1 MDRNSFEF
9 GEFQYDA
16 NEKVLMCDGMPVSV
30 RPKVLQILEVLLKNR
45 GHIVEKDVLM
55 DEVWA
60 DSFVEDS
67 NLTFSIRQLRKILGD
82 DSHAPRYIET
92 IPKRGYR
99 FIANVQELS
108 VGNGLSVNEVGLHDR
123 FESES
128 APAGW
133 RSRPVFY
140 VAAAVLAT
148 VFLLLA
154 GFLAFRERDSVR
166 SDKRSEFSDL
176 KFEAITSSD
185 KPIDAA
191 ISPDGRFV
199 AYTNTANGQQSL
211 WLRQLSSGT
220 NAQIV
225 APEQDVLFRHVEFSG
240 DGEYIYFTRRY
251 RNERVHLD
259 RVSVLGGSV
268 KTNILDD
275 IDGAFSISPD
285 DTRISF
291 RRYEPGNR
299 SLLIANTDGTNVRT
313 IFDTPKTF
321 TDNAFS
327 PDGKKI
333 AFASGQS
340 DTGDR
345 DFGVY
350 IIDIDTGDVGPAAD
364 FKWLHARGIAWLPDQ
379 SRLLVTGVIKSG
391 TPLQL
396 WKISLPAGEV
406 EKITDTQN
414 DFHLIS
420 ATKDLS
426 KVLLTQNS
434 RSSNLYLA
442 SLNAPDDVLP
452 IAGAF
457 HGVAWTPEGNLVYS
471 ATSSGNHDLWSLSG
485 DRVGRKQ
492 LTTEDSSDISPR
504 VSPDGRYVVFV
515 SDRSGKNNL
524 WRMNADGSNPVQL
537 THDEGEQTPLFV
549 PDGQFVVYTSV
560 KDFSL
565 WKIPIEGGM
574 SEQISDKRAYG
585 ISISPDGTKFA
596 HFSRSDGNI
605 RIVVESF
612 PNRAVLQEFEI
623 PEGHFAGRRIV
634 WTIEGNAL
642 IYSAEDT
649 NSVGNLWLQ
658 PLNGGVRQKLTH
670 YNADEIF
677 HFDISRD
684 GSHLALIRGAWTY
697 DVVIAQGLAN

>member
-9 GEFQYDA
+9 GDFQYDA

-30 RPKVLQILEVLLKNR
+30 RPKVLQILEVLLRNR

-92 IPKRGYR
+92 IPRRGYR
-99 FIANVQELS
+99 FIANVQEVS
-108 VGNGLSVNEVGLHDR
+108 VSNGLSVNGDDLHDR
-123 FESES
+123 SGPES

-133 RSRPVFY
+133 RSRPVLY
-140 VAAAVLAT
+140 AAAAVLAG
-148 VFLLLA
+148 VVLLSA
-154 GFLAFRERDSVR
+154 GFLAFRDRDLAR
-166 SDKRSEFSDL
+166 SEKRSEFSDL
-176 KFEAITSSD
+176 KFETITSSD
-185 KPIDAA
+185 KPLVAA

-199 AYTNTANGQQSL
+199 AYTNTASGQQSL

-220 NAQIV
+220 NTQIV
-225 APEQDVLFRHVEFSG
+225 APEQDVLFRHVEFSNDG
-240 DGEYIYFTRRY
+240 DYIYFTRRY

-259 RVSVLGGSV
+259 RVSVLGGTV

-275 IDGAFSISPD
+275 LDGAFSISPD
-285 DTRISF
+285 DSRITF

-299 SLLIANTDGTNVRT
+299 SLLIANIDGTNIHT

-321 TDNAFS
+321 TDNVFS
-327 PDGKKI
+327 PDGKTI

-350 IIDIDTGDVGPAAD
+350 IIDIDSGNVGPATD
-364 FKWLHARGIAWLPDQ
+364 FKWLHARGLAWLPD
-379 SRLLVTGVIKSG
+379 RTGLLVTGVIKSG

-414 DFHLIS
+414 DFHLLS
-420 ATKDLS
+420 ATKDLG

-442 SLNAPDDVLP
+442 PSNAPDDVLP
-452 IAGAF
+452 IAEAF

-471 ATSSGNHDLWSLSG
+471 ATSSGNHDLWSLNG
-485 DRVGRKQ
+485 DRVDRKQ
-492 LTTEDSSDISPR
+492 LTTEDFSDISPR
-504 VSPDGRYVVFV
+504 VSPDGRYIVFV

-524 WRMNADGSNPVQL
+524 WRMNANGSNTIQL
-537 THDEGEQTPLFV
+537 TNGEGEQTPVFM
-549 PDGQFVVYTSV
+549 PDGQFVVYTSM
-560 KDFSL
+560 KDLSL
-565 WKIPIEGGM
+565 WKTPIEGGM

-596 HFSRSDGNI
+596 HFLRRDGNI
-605 RIVVESF
+605 RVVVESF
-612 PNRAVLQEFEI
+612 PNRAVLQEFKV
-623 PEGHFAGRRIV
+623 PEGHFAGRRIL
-634 WTIEGNAL
+634 WTDEGNAL

-658 PLNGGVRQKLTH
+658 PLNGDAREKLTH

-677 HFDISRD
+677 YFDLSRD
-684 GSHLALIRGAWTY
+684 GSQLALIRGGWNY
-697 DVVIAQGLAN
+697 DVVIAQGFAN